1 MSLSSVFSRT
11 RMTMEVEGAVQGVG
25 FRPFIASLARRH
37 QLGGFVQNTM
47 HGARFAFEGNS
58 KDVARALKDFNT
70 LPRLA
75 FITRKTVCH
84 DEPLHGDTTFRI
96 LSSDFDGAAT
106 AHILPDA
113 SICPDCLREL
123 FDPTSRF
130 YRYPF
135 VSCTNCG
142 PRATIVTGLPYDRPK
157 TSMRDFSLCPNC
169 RREYEDLSDRR
180 YHAQPIAC
188 PDCGPQLAL
197 WDKDG
202 ETIATRDDA
211 LRIAARAIVEGM
223 VVAMKGLGGFQLIVD
238 ATNEE
243 AVRQLRVRKH
253 REDKP
258 FALMYP
264 TLALMEDH
272 AILTDAERALLS
284 SAASPIV
291 LVKRKH
297 MENVSTRECYPAHN
311 VVGERN
317 PLFGVMLPYT
327 PLHALLLK
335 EVDRPIV
342 ATSGNRSDD
351 PIIINEKEALAR
363 LADVADLFL
372 VHNRPIVRPMDDS
385 IVRMTEEGPLIL
397 RRARGY
403 APFPVRIPDGTHT
416 LLAVGPQ
423 QKNTVAM
430 GIGGDGRVSQHI
442 GDLGTIATEE
452 SFIHAIDDLKMT
464 FRATPDL
471 VVSDLHPDYSSTEW
485 AEGSGSRIVRV
496 QHHVA
501 HVLAVAGEHGLTG
514 NYLGVAMD
522 GTGYGLDKTIWGGEF
537 FAVSDL
543 KIERIAHLRQFRL
556 PGGERAARE
565 GYRCAF
571 GICDQLHD
579 VETNDLP
586 FMRHIGENEKIFRT
600 MCEKGVSAPY
610 TSSVGRLFDA
620 VAAILDV
627 RHRSGF
633 EGHAAMELEWCAD
646 RGASGK
652 HYDCSPFR
660 ITQETDGCMVLDWR
674 EMITSL
680 IDGMRERIP
689 KEVLAAAFHDTLAH
703 AIVMI
708 AQQQK
713 EERVVLSGG
722 CFQNTRLLE
731 TTIRLLRESGFVPFR
746 AEVLP
751 SNDGAIAYGQLVFAR
766 QPKEVS

>member
-1 MSLSSVFSRT
+1 MSPSSASSCT
-11 RMTMEVEGAVQGVG
+11 RATVEVEGAVQGVG
-25 FRPFIASLARRH
+25 FRPFVASLARRH
-37 QLGGFVQNTM
+37 HLGGFVQNTM

-58 KDVARALKDFNT
+58 KDVTRALQEFDR

-75 FITRKTVCH
+75 FITKKTVH
-84 DEPLHGDTTFRI
+84 KDESLERDTAFRI
-96 LSSDFDGAAT
+96 LSSDADGEAT

-123 FDPTSRF
+123 FDPASRW

-135 VSCTNCG
+135 ISCTNCG
-142 PRATIVTGLPYDRPK
+142 PRATITTGLPYDRQK
-157 TSMRDFSLCPNC
+157 TSMRDFLMCPSC
-169 RREYEDLSDRR
+169 RYEYEDPSDRR

-188 PDCGPQLAL
+188 PHCGPQLAL
-197 WDKDG
+197 WNKEG
-202 ETIATRDDA
+202 ETIATHDDA
-211 LRIAARAIVEGM
+211 LCAAAQAILGGKI
-223 VVAMKGLGGFQLIVD
+223 VAVKGLGGFQLIVD

-243 AVRQLRVRKH
+243 AVRQLRARKH

-284 SAASPIV
+284 SPASPIV

-297 MENVSTRECYPAHN
+297 GKDVSTRECYPARN

-317 PLFGVMLPYT
+317 SLFGVMLPYT
-327 PLHALLLK
+327 PLHALLL
-335 EVDRPIV
+335 EELDRPIV
-342 ATSGNRSDD
+342 ATSGNISDD
-351 PIIINEKEALAR
+351 PIIINEKEALTR
-363 LADVADLFL
+363 LANVADLFL

-385 IVRMTEEGPLIL
+385 IVRMTSQGPLIL

-403 APFPVRIPDGTHT
+403 APFPVQIPDGAHT
-416 LLAVGPQ
+416 LLAVGAH

-430 GIGGDGRVSQHI
+430 GIGEDGRVSQHI

>member
-1 MSLSSVFSRT
+1 MI
-11 RMTMEVEGAVQGVG
+11 EVEGAVQGVG
-25 FRPFIASLARRH
+25 FRPFVASLARRH
-37 QLGGFVQNTM
+37 RLGGFVQNTM

-58 KDVARALKDFNT
+58 RDIARALKDFNT

-75 FITRKTVCH
+75 FITKKTVRL
-84 DEPLHGDTTFRI
+84 DEPLCGDTTFRI
-96 LSSDFDGAAT
+96 LSSDADGETT

-123 FDPTSRF
+123 FNPKSRF
-130 YRYPF
+130 HRYPF
-135 VSCTNCG
+135 ISCTNCG
-142 PRATIVTGLPYDRPK
+142 PRATITTGLPYDRPK
-157 TSMRDFSLCPNC
+157 TSMRDFPMCPDC
-169 RREYEDLSDRR
+169 RREYEDPADRR

-188 PDCGPQLAL
+188 PECGPQLVL
-197 WDKDG
+197 WNKEG
-202 ETIATRDDA
+202 ETIAEHDDA
-211 LRIAARAIVEGM
+211 LCAAAQAIQGGKI
-223 VVAMKGLGGFQLIVD
+223 VAVKGLGGFQLIVD
-238 ATNEE
+238 ATNEQ
-243 AVRQLRVRKH
+243 AVRALRTRKH

-264 TLALMEDH
+264 TLELLKGH
-272 AILTDAERALLS
+272 TILTETEHALLS
-284 SAASPIV
+284 SSASPIV
-291 LVKRKH
+291 LLRRKQKDGALKQ
-297 MENVSTRECYPAHN
+297 EYYPADN

-317 PLFGVMLPYT
+317 PLFGIMLPYT

-335 EVDRPIV
+335 EVGRPVV
-342 ATSGNRSDD
+342 ATSGNIADD
-351 PIIINEKEALAR
+351 PIITNEKEALER
-363 LADVADLFL
+363 LANVADLFL
-372 VHNRPIVRPMDDS
+372 VHDRPIVRPMDDS
-385 IVRMTEEGPLIL
+385 IVRMTSEGPLIL

-403 APFPVRIPDGTHT
+403 APFPVRIPNGEHT
-416 LLAVGPQ
+416 PLAVGAH

-430 GIGGDGRVSQHI
+430 GIGEDGRVSQHI

-452 SFIHAIDDLKMT
+452 SFTQAIADLKMT
-464 FRATPDL
+464 FRVQPNL
-471 VVSDLHPDYSSTEW
+471 VVADLHPDYASTEW
-485 AEGSGSRIVRV
+485 AEESGMPIVRV

-514 NYLGVAMD
+514 SYLGVAMD

-537 FAVSDL
+537 FAVSEQ
-543 KIERIAHLRQFRL
+543 KVARIAHLRPFRL
-556 PGGERAARE
+556 PGNERASRE

-571 GICDQLHD
+571 GICDQLQN

-600 MCEKGVSAPY
+600 MCDKGLNAPY
-610 TSSVGRLFDA
+610 TSSIGRLFDA
-620 VAAILDV
+620 IASLLGV
-627 RHRSGF
+627 RQQSGF
-633 EGHAAMELEWCAD
+633 EGHAAMELEWRAD
-646 RGASGK
+646 RAPNNT
-652 HYDCSPFR
+652 HYHLSPLR

-680 IDGMRERIP
+680 ITGMQSGVSTET
-689 KEVLAAAFHDTLAH
+689 LAAAFHDALAQ
-703 AIVMI
+703 AIVMV

-722 CFQNTRLLE
+722 CFQNKRLLE